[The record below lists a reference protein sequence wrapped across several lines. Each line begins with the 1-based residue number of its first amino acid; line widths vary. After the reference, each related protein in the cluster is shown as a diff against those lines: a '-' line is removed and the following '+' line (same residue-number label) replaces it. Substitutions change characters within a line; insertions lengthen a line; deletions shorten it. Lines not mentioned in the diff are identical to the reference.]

1 MLTEEMEYLKK
12 QTSYALEY
20 TGYTLWWWG
29 SRVLEAGLGWA
40 ARKTH
45 GAHMWSVGAANQILG
60 KRTRLGQEKESVK
73 DQAEVKEASRQGG
86 KDFTSA
92 EEALILDEE

>member
-45 GAHMWSVGAANQILG
+45 GAHMWSVGAAPSGGQRGIPAG
-60 KRTRLGQEKESVK
+60 RERLH
-73 DQAEVKEASRQGG
+73 
-86 KDFTSA
+86 
-92 EEALILDEE
+92 